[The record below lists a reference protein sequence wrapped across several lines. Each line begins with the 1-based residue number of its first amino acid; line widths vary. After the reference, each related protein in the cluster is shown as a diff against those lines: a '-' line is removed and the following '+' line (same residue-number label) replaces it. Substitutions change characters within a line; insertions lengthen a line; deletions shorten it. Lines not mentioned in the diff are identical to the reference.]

1 MSKIK
6 PPTRPDLSLAV
17 IKQMLSLTTA
27 GFGLVAALAWNEVIK
42 EVIAVYIK
50 PYVPAGSG
58 VVSLL
63 LYALIVTVLAVSI
76 TLQLTKLQNILEKK
90 SHPKR

>member
-63 LYALIVTVLAVSI
+63 FYALIVTVLAVSI

>member
-27 GFGLVAALAWNEVIK
+27 GFGLVAALAWNVVIK

-63 LYALIVTVLAVSI
+63 FYALIVTVLAVSI